1 MHTFDTI
8 HHTDTQSTLMSKV
21 YMWMA
26 GGLALTGVIA
36 RGVAINSDMITFLMS
51 NSILFYGLLIGE
63 VALVWYLS
71 ASIHKL
77 SSQSATLLFLL
88 YAAINGVTMSLIFMI
103 YTTSSIAS
111 TFLVTA
117 GTFAVMSFYGY
128 VTKTDLSS
136 VGNILLMALVWL
148 IIASIVNLFWT
159 NDTLT
164 LVISYAWVLI
174 FIWLTAYDTQKI
186 KESISSDHDEE
197 SMQKNAL
204 MGALTLY
211 LDFINLFLML
221 LRLLG
226 DRRR

>member
-1 MHTFDTI
+1 MNNLETLHHSDVQATF
-8 HHTDTQSTLMSKV
+8 MSKV
-21 YMWMA
+21 YMRMA

-36 RGVAINSDMITFLMS
+36 RGIFINPDMIGFLTS
-51 NSILFYGLLIGE
+51 NSPLFFGLMIGE

-88 YAAINGVTMSLIFMI
+88 YAGLNGVTMSLIFLI

-128 VTKTDLSS
+128 VTKTNLTSL
-136 VGNILLMALVWL
+136 GNFCLMALIGL
-148 IIASIVNLFWT
+148 IIASLVNLFWT

-164 LVISYAWVLI
+164 LMISYVWVLI
-174 FIWLTAYDTQKI
+174 FVGLTAYDTQKI
-186 KESISSDHDEE
+186 KEIALSVQDEE
-197 SMQKNAL
+197 SAQKNAI
-204 MGALTLY
+204 MGALSLY

-226 DRRR
+226 NRRD